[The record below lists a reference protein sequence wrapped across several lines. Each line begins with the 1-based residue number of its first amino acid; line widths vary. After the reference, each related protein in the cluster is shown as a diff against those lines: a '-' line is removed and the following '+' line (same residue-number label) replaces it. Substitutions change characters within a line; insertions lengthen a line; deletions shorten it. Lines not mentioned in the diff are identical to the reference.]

1 MDNNYGTKAKE
12 KIGGMELQGN
22 ETYCKCEIVWHD
34 DESEEIVTIKLNCGF
49 DESEDD
55 DIFFYVSSIRALKT
69 LMDWDNGEDFTINDI
84 IEIY

>member
-1 MDNNYGTKAKE
+1 MDNNYGTRAKSQIE
-12 KIGGMELQGN
+12 SMKLQGN

-34 DESEEIVTIKLNCGF
+34 DESVGIETIKLNCEF

-69 LMDWDNGEDFTINDI
+69 LMNWDNGEDFTINDI